1 MGIYITYQ
9 IAHARKHGAKKLIF
23 TTNVSGDSGSVRM
36 NEFVAKILA
45 PARLCKL
52 IEANANI
59 FYTTQNVWEI
69 LT

>member
-1 MGIYITYQ
+1 
-9 IAHARKHGAKKLIF
+9 
-23 TTNVSGDSGSVRM
+23 M

>member
-1 MGIYITYQ
+1 MQ
-9 IAHARKHGAKKLIF
+9 ENMVQKNLSLQLI
-23 TTNVSGDSGSVRM
+23 VGDSGSVRM